1 MSLKKFFS
9 NSFLDNFTEIINL
22 LIGLIYEFVYKT
34 NIFINKKIFF
44 IKLERIFKDKP
55 IKFIIRN
62 DRLGDSILTLPFI
75 LGSKSKEKFYIK
87 SDYIGLILKELKLD
101 DNWFDLKKMPPRNCY
116 LGANLSGYN
125 FENIEEIKDSKKY
138 FIFTQVGLRNSPK
151 KGYPILYSP
160 NYASNK
166 SQTNYVKNAFDILK
180 INFSAEEGIKVLNR
194 TIDNLSKDKYSKFKN
209 SIIVFLGIGLD
220 PGRKIDTNTIY
231 KIRDYCNKNKLKLYI
246 QEEPNFK
253 KFFNDFSKKYDI
265 KLINGTKISE
275 LFFIFRKA
283 KLVIGFDC
291 GPMHL
296 ASLCTQTLVFF
307 SHTSRK
313 QWGHH
318 IWNKK
323 LYLNKLNFNSI
334 EYTLIKNINL
344 GSKKYNWIFYKR
356 NIRCPIH
363 NDKRFKKIIE
373 SKNCC
378 NLNLDNIDKILEL
391 MNI

>member
-9 NSFLDNFTEIINL
+9 NSFLDNFTEILNL
-22 LIGLIYEFVYKT
+22 LIGFIYEFAYIKYL
-34 NIFINKKIFF
+34 FFNKKIFF
-44 IKLERIFKDKP
+44 IKLESFFKNKP

-75 LGSKSKEKFYIK
+75 LGSKSKEKFYFK
-87 SDYIGLILKELKLD
+87 SDYIKLILKELKLD
-101 DNWFDLKKMPPRNCY
+101 DNWFELNKIPPKNSY

-125 FENIEEIKDSKKY
+125 FENILEIKKFKNY

-180 INFSAEEGIKVLNR
+180 INFSAELGIKVLNR
-194 TIDNLSKDKYSKFKN
+194 SIDNLSKVKYSKFEN

-220 PGRKIDTNTIY
+220 PGRKINTDTIY
-231 KIRDYCNKNKLKLYI
+231 KIRDYCNKHKLKLYI

-253 KFFNDFSKKYDI
+253 KFFIEFSKNCGI
-265 KLINGTKISE
+265 ELISSTKISE

-283 KLVIGFDC
+283 KLVIGYDC

-296 ASLCTQTLVFF
+296 ASLCTQTLVCF

-313 QWGHH
+313 QWGYH

-323 LYLNKLNFNSI
+323 LNLYKLKFNSF

-344 GSKKYNWIFYKR
+344 GSEKYNWIVYKR

-363 NDKRFKKIIE
+363 SDRRFKKIIE

-378 NLNLDNIDKILEL
+378 NLNLDNIDEILEL